1 LATEPRPY
9 DIVPIEEEMR
19 KSYLDYAMSVI
30 VSRALPDVRDGLKP
44 VQRRILYSM
53 KESGF
58 DPGKPHRKSAR
69 IVGDVMGKYH
79 PHGDSAIYDAM
90 VRMAQPFSLRLPLI
104 DGQGN
109 FGSQDDDPPAAMRY
123 TEARLS
129 RAALAVIGEIDED
142 TVDFRPNYDESTEE
156 PSVLAAGFPNLLVNG
171 AGGIAVG
178 MATNIPPHN
187 LGEIIDACIALIK
200 NPSIELAEIMEI
212 VPGPDF
218 PTAGIILGRGGIM
231 TAYQNGRG
239 SILIRSKTHVEEV
252 RKDRPAIIITEVPYQ
267 VNKARMVE
275 RIAEVVRDKK
285 VEGIADLRDESDRQG
300 IRVVIELKRDADP
313 DVVLNQLW
321 RYTPVQT
328 SFGINMVSLVGGRP
342 TTLGLIDTLKAFIEF
357 REETILRRSAYRLG
371 QARQRI
377 HGLIGLVIAVL
388 NIDEVIA
395 LIRSSRDSAE
405 ARVRLTERSWR
416 SADILPLLERAEA
429 GLVDAPPP
437 SETYNLSEAQA
448 RAILALQLQRLTA
461 LARDELVE
469 DVEKLAVEIKELLH
483 VLHSRERLLEVM
495 QEELID
501 IRDRFADARR
511 SVIDLDSDLDQDL
524 EDLIQR
530 EDMVVTVTQ
539 AGYIKRV
546 PLVTYRSQ
554 RRGGK
559 GRAGMRTHED
569 DVVTRLFVAVTH
581 TPVLFFTTRGRVYK
595 LKVYKLPL
603 GNPQARG
610 RAMINLFP
618 AMEEGEAISAVLP
631 LPEDESTYGDLSIVF
646 ATARGK
652 IRRNDLSDFIRV
664 PSNGKIAMGL
674 DEGDR
679 LVGVDVCDDSH
690 DMLLAARG
698 GRAVRF
704 PVESL
709 RVFRSRSSEG
719 VRGMDLAEGDEVVSM
734 SILKHTDLTIEDRDA
749 YLRIATARRRAEG
762 EEVENGNGEAVGPGL
777 PEEEVER
784 LRAGEQFLLTV
795 TRNGFGKRTSAYE
808 YRITSRGGQGVINIE
823 TSPRNGQVTSTFPIG
838 DLDHLMLMTDK
849 GKLIRIPVT
858 GIRIAGRNTQGV
870 KLFHTEEDEHVVGAV
885 RLADAALDEENGDST
900 EPVVE

>member
-1 LATEPRPY
+1 MATEQSRPF
-9 DIVPIEEEMR
+9 DIVPIEEEMK

-53 KESGF
+53 KENGF

-129 RAALAVIGEIDED
+129 RAALSVIGEIDED
-142 TVDFRPNYDESTEE
+142 TVDFRPNYDESAEE

-187 LGEIIDACIALIK
+187 LGEIIDACVALIE
-200 NPSIELAEIMEI
+200 NPSIELAELMEI

-239 SILIRSKTHVEEV
+239 SILIRSKSHVEEI

-328 SFGINMVSLVGGRP
+328 SFGINMVALVGGRP
-342 TTLGLIDTLKAFIEF
+342 TTMGLVDILKAFLEF
-357 REETILRRSAYRLG
+357 REDVILRRSAFRLG
-371 QARQRI
+371 QARNRI
-377 HGLIGLVIAVL
+377 HGLVGLVIAVL

-395 LIRSSRDSAE
+395 LIRSSKDSAE
-405 ARVRLTERSWR
+405 ARGRLMARDWP

-429 GLVDAPPP
+429 GLVDAPAP
-437 SETYNLSEAQA
+437 SDTYQLSEAQA

-461 LARDELVE
+461 LAREELVE
-469 DVEKLAVEIKELLH
+469 EVEKLAVEIKELLH
-483 VLHSRERLLEVM
+483 ILNDRDRLLEVM
-495 QEELID
+495 REEMLE
-501 IRDRFADARR
+501 IRAKFADPRR
-511 SVIDLDSDLDQDL
+511 SVIDLDSDLDQDI

-530 EDMVVTVTQ
+530 EDMVVTVTH
-539 AGYIKRV
+539 AGYVKRV
-546 PLVTYRSQ
+546 PLVTYRAQ

-618 AMEEGEAISAVLP
+618 SMEEGEAISAVLP
-631 LPEDESTYGDLSIVF
+631 LPEDEGTYGDLSIVF
-646 ATARGK
+646 ATASGK
-652 IRRNDLSDFIRV
+652 VRRNDLTDFIRV

-674 DEGDR
+674 DVGDR
-679 LVGVDVCDDSH
+679 LIGVDVCDDRH

-709 RVFRSRSSEG
+709 RVFKSRASEG
-719 VRGMDLAEGDEVVSM
+719 VRGMDLGSDDEVVSM
-734 SILKHTDLTIEDRDA
+734 SVLHHTELTIEQRDS
-749 YLRIATARRRAEG
+749 YLKLAGARRRAEG
-762 EEVENGNGEAVGPGL
+762 EEVETASAEAL
-777 PEEEVER
+777 ADLEEELFER
-784 LRAGEQFLLTV
+784 LQADEELLLTV

-808 YRITSRGGQGVINIE
+808 YRITNRGGQGGINIE
-823 TSPRNGQVTSTFPIG
+823 T
-838 DLDHLMLMTDK
+838 
-849 GKLIRIPVT
+849 
-858 GIRIAGRNTQGV
+858 
-870 KLFHTEEDEHVVGAV
+870 
-885 RLADAALDEENGDST
+885 
-900 EPVVE
+900 

>member
-1 LATEPRPY
+1 MATEQPRPF

-44 VQRRILYSM
+44 VQRRILFSM

-123 TEARLS
+123 TEARLA

-156 PSVLAAGFPNLLVNG
+156 PSVLAAGYPNLLVNG

-187 LGEIIDACIALIK
+187 LGEIIDACMALID
-200 NPSIELAEIMEI
+200 NPSIELAELMEI

-239 SILIRSKTHVEEV
+239 SILIRSKSHVEDV

-328 SFGINMVSLVGGRP
+328 SFGINMVALVGGRP
-342 TTLGLIDTLKAFIEF
+342 TTVGLIDALKAFLEF
-357 REETILRRSAYRLG
+357 REEVLLRRSAHRLG
-371 QARQRI
+371 QARSRI

-395 LIRSSRDSAE
+395 LIRSSKDSAE
-405 ARVRLTERSWR
+405 ARVRLMERDWPSK
-416 SADILPLLERAEA
+416 DILPLLERAEA
-429 GLVDAPPP
+429 GLTNAPPP
-437 SETYNLSEAQA
+437 SNTYKLSEAQA

-469 DVEKLAVEIKELLH
+469 DVEKLAVDIRELLH
-483 VLHSRERLLEVM
+483 ILNSRERLLEVM
-495 QEELID
+495 REELSD
-501 IRDRFADARR
+501 IRAKFADPRR
-511 SVIDLDSDLDQDL
+511 SVIDFDSDIDQDI

-530 EDMVVTVTQ
+530 EDMVVTVTH
-539 AGYIKRV
+539 AGYVKRV
-546 PLVTYRSQ
+546 PLVTYRAQ
-554 RRGGK
+554 RRGGR

-618 AMEEGEAISAVLP
+618 AMEKGEAISAVLP
-631 LPEDESTYGDLSIVF
+631 LPEDESTYADLSIVF
-646 ATARGK
+646 ATATGK
-652 IRRNDLSDFIRV
+652 VRRNDLSDFIRV

-690 DMLLAARG
+690 DMMLASRG
-698 GRAVRF
+698 GRAMRF

-709 RVFRSRSSEG
+709 RVFKSRASEG
-719 VRGMDLAEGDEVVSM
+719 VRGMDLGEDEVISM
-734 SILKHTDLTIEDRDA
+734 SVLRHTGLSIEQRDA
-749 YLRIATARRRAEG
+749 YLKIAGARRRAEG
-762 EEVENGNGEAVGPGL
+762 EEIETGNGTGEASIEM
-777 PEEEVER
+777 PEKEVER
-784 LRAGEQFLLTV
+784 LAADEQFLLTV

-808 YRITSRGGQGVINIE
+808 YRITNRGGQGVINIE
-823 TSPRNGQVTSTFPIG
+823 TSARNGPVTATFPVA
-838 DLDHLMLMTDK
+838 DQDQLMLMTDK
-849 GKLIRIPVT
+849 GKLIRMPVP
-858 GIRIAGRNTQGV
+858 GIRITGRNTQGV
-870 KLFHTEEDEHVVGAV
+870 RLFNVDEDEHVVGAV
-885 RLADAALDEENGDST
+885 RLVDAAEEGDDLIA
-900 EPVVE
+900 EPIVE

>member
-1 LATEPRPY
+1 MATEQSRPF

-30 VSRALPDVRDGLKP
+30 VARALPDVRDGLKP
-44 VQRRILYSM
+44 VQRRILFSM
-53 KESGF
+53 KENGF

-90 VRMAQPFSLRLPLI
+90 VRMAQPFSLRLPLV

-129 RAALAVIGEIDED
+129 RAALSVIGEIDED
-142 TVDFRPNYDESTEE
+142 TVDFRPNYDESAEE

-187 LGEIIDACIALIK
+187 LGEVIDGCVALIE
-200 NPSIELAEIMEI
+200 NPSIELPELMEI
-212 VPGPDF
+212 IPGPDF

-231 TAYQNGRG
+231 SAYQNGRG
-239 SILIRSKTHVEEV
+239 SIVIRSKSHVEEI
-252 RKDRPAIIITEVPYQ
+252 RKDRQAIVITEVPYQ

-328 SFGINMVSLVGGRP
+328 SFGINIVALVGGRP
-342 TTLGLIDTLKAFIEF
+342 TTLGLIDILKAFLEF
-357 REETILRRSAYRLG
+357 REDVILRRSAYRLG
-371 QARQRI
+371 QARSRI
-377 HGLIGLVIAVL
+377 HGLVGLVIAVL

-395 LIRSSRDSAE
+395 LIRSSKDSAE
-405 ARVRLTERSWR
+405 ARTRLMARDWP

-437 SETYNLSEAQA
+437 SDTYRLSEAQA

-461 LARDELVE
+461 LAREELVE
-469 DVEKLAVEIKELLH
+469 EVEKLAGEIQELLH
-483 VLHSRERLLEVM
+483 ILNDRGRLLEVM
-495 QEELID
+495 REELLE
-501 IRDRFADARR
+501 IRQKFADERR
-511 SVIDLDSDLDQDL
+511 SVIDLDSDLDQDI
-524 EDLIQR
+524 EDLIQK
-530 EDMVVTVTQ
+530 EDMVVTVTH
-539 AGYIKRV
+539 AGYVKRV
-546 PLVTYRSQ
+546 PLVTYRAQ

-569 DVVTRLFVAVTH
+569 DVVTRLFVANTH
-581 TPVLFFTTRGRVYK
+581 TPVLFFTTAGRVYK

-618 AMEEGEAISAVLP
+618 AMDGGEAISAVLP
-631 LPEDESTYGDLSIVF
+631 LPEDETTYDQLSIVF
-646 ATARGK
+646 ATARGRV
-652 IRRNDLSDFIRV
+652 RRNDLTDFIRV

-679 LVGVDVCDDSH
+679 LIGVDVCDDSY

-709 RVFRSRSSEG
+709 RVFKSRASEG
-719 VRGMDLAEGDEVVSM
+719 VRGMDLAKDDEVVSM
-734 SILKHTDLTIEDRDA
+734 SVLHHVELPIERRDA
-749 YLRIATARRRAEG
+749 YLKYANARRRAEG
-762 EEVENGNGEAVGPGL
+762 EDAENGNGDLVIDLG
-777 PEEEVER
+777 EEEIQK
-784 LRAGEQFLLTV
+784 LQADEQFLLTV

-808 YRITSRGGQGVINIE
+808 YRITNRGGQGVINIE
-823 TSPRNGQVTSTFPIG
+823 TSARNGEVSATFPVT
-838 DLDHLMLMTDK
+838 DADQLMLMTDQ
-849 GKLIRIPVT
+849 GKLIRMPVD
-858 GIRIAGRNTQGV
+858 GIRITGRNTQGV
-870 KLFHTEEDEHVVGAV
+870 RLFNVDEDEHVVGAV
-885 RLADAALDEENGDST
+885 RLLDAAEDDETD
-900 EPVVE
+900 EPVEE

>member
-1 LATEPRPY
+1 MATEQPRPF

-44 VQRRILYSM
+44 VQRRILFSM

-123 TEARLS
+123 TEARLA

-156 PSVLAAGFPNLLVNG
+156 PSVLAAGYPNLLVNG

-187 LGEIIDACIALIK
+187 LGEIIDACLALID
-200 NPSIELAEIMEI
+200 NPSIELAELMEI

-239 SILIRSKTHVEEV
+239 SILIRSKSHVEEV

-328 SFGINMVSLVGGRP
+328 SFGINMVALVGGRP
-342 TTLGLIDTLKAFIEF
+342 TTVGLVEALKAFLEF
-357 REETILRRSAYRLG
+357 REEVLLRRSAHRLG
-371 QARQRI
+371 QARSRI
-377 HGLIGLVIAVL
+377 HGLIGLVIAVI

-395 LIRSSRDSAE
+395 LIRGSKDSAE
-405 ARVRLTERSWR
+405 ARVGLMARKWPSK
-416 SADILPLLERAEA
+416 DILSLLERAEA

-437 SETYNLSEAQA
+437 SDTYQLSEAQA

-469 DVEKLAVEIKELLH
+469 DVEKLAVNIRELLH
-483 VLHSRERLLEVM
+483 ILNSRERVLEVM
-495 QEELID
+495 REELQD
-501 IRDRFADARR
+501 IRDKFANPRR
-511 SVIDLDSDLDQDL
+511 SVIDFDSDIDQDI

-530 EDMVVTVTQ
+530 EDMVVTVTH
-539 AGYIKRV
+539 AGYVKRV
-546 PLVTYRSQ
+546 PLVTYRAQ
-554 RRGGK
+554 RRGGR

-631 LPEDESTYGDLSIVF
+631 LPEDESTYADLSIVF
-646 ATARGK
+646 ATATGK
-652 IRRNDLSDFIRV
+652 VRRNDLSDFIRV

-679 LVGVDVCDDSH
+679 LIGVDVCDDRH
-690 DMLLAARG
+690 DMLLASRG
-698 GRAVRF
+698 GRAMRF

-709 RVFRSRSSEG
+709 RVFKSRASEG
-719 VRGMDLAEGDEVVSM
+719 VRGMDLGEDEVVSM
-734 SILKHTDLTIEDRDA
+734 SVLRHTGLSIEQRDSYLK
-749 YLRIATARRRAEG
+749 IANARRRAEG
-762 EEVENGNGEAVGPGL
+762 EEIENGSGDAILEMSDEEIARIEAD
-777 PEEEVER
+777 
-784 LRAGEQFLLTV
+784 EQFLLTV

-808 YRITSRGGQGVINIE
+808 YRITNRGGQGVINIE
-823 TSPRNGQVTSTFPIG
+823 TSTRNGPVTASFPVT
-838 DLDHLMLMTDK
+838 DLDQLMLMTDK
-849 GKLIRIPVT
+849 GKLIRMPVP
-858 GIRIAGRNTQGV
+858 GIRITGRNTQGV
-870 KLFHTEEDEHVVGAV
+870 RLFNVDEDEHVVGAV
-885 RLADAALDEENGDST
+885 RLLDAAEDEEDVLPD

>member
-1 LATEPRPY
+1 
-9 DIVPIEEEMR
+9 MR

-44 VQRRILYSM
+44 VQRRILFSM
-53 KESGF
+53 KENGF

-129 RAALAVIGEIDED
+129 RAALSVIGEIDED
-142 TVDFRPNYDESTEE
+142 TVDFRPNYDESAEE

-187 LGEIIDACIALIK
+187 LGEIIDACIALID

-342 TTLGLIDTLKAFIEF
+342 TTMGLIEILKAFLEF
-357 REETILRRSAYRLG
+357 REETILRRSAHRLG
-371 QARQRI
+371 QARSKI

-395 LIRSSRDSAE
+395 LIRSSKDSAE
-405 ARVRLTERSWR
+405 ARTRLMARDWP

-429 GLVDAPPP
+429 GLVDVPPP
-437 SETYNLSEAQA
+437 SETYTLSEAQA

-469 DVEKLAVEIKELLH
+469 DVEKLAVDIGELLRI
-483 VLHSRERLLEVM
+483 LNDRGRLLEVM
-495 QEELID
+495 REEMLD
-501 IRDRFADARR
+501 IRSRFADPRR
-511 SVIDLDSDLDQDL
+511 SVIDMFSELDQDI

-530 EDMVVTVTQ
+530 EDMVVTVTH
-539 AGYIKRV
+539 AGYVKRV
-546 PLVTYRSQ
+546 PLVTYRAQ

-646 ATARGK
+646 ATASGK
-652 IRRNDLSDFIRV
+652 VRRNDLSDFIRV

-690 DMLLAARG
+690 DMMLAARG

-709 RVFRSRSSEG
+709 RVFKSRASEG
-719 VRGMDLAEGDEVVSM
+719 VRGMDLGEDGEVVSM
-734 SILKHTDLTIEDRDA
+734 SILRHIELPIDQRDA
-749 YLRIATARRRAEG
+749 YLKISSARRRAEG
-762 EEVENGNGEAVGPGL
+762 EEVENGNGDVPVDL
-777 PEEEVER
+777 EEELIQKLQAE
-784 LRAGEQFLLTV
+784 EQLLLTV

-808 YRITSRGGQGVINIE
+808 YRITNRGGQGVINIE
-823 TSPRNGQVTSTFPIG
+823 TSPRNGPVAATFPVN
-838 DLDHLMLMTDK
+838 DADQLMLMTDK
-849 GKLIRIPVT
+849 GKLIRMPVA
-858 GIRIAGRNTQGV
+858 GIRITGRNTQGV
-870 KLFHTEEDEHVVGAV
+870 RLFNVDEDEHVVAAV
-885 RLADAALDEENGDST
+885 RLMDAADDEENGEAI
-900 EPVVE
+900 EPIAE

>member
-1 LATEPRPY
+1 MATEQSRPF

-30 VSRALPDVRDGLKP
+30 VARALPDVRDGLKP
-44 VQRRILYSM
+44 VQRRILFSM
-53 KESGF
+53 KENGF

-129 RAALAVIGEIDED
+129 RAALSVIGEIDED
-142 TVDFRPNYDESTEE
+142 TVDFRPNYDESAEE

-187 LGEIIDACIALIK
+187 LGEVIDGCVALIE
-200 NPSIELAEIMEI
+200 NPSIELPELMEI
-212 VPGPDF
+212 IPGPDF

-231 TAYQNGRG
+231 SAYQNGRG
-239 SILIRSKTHVEEV
+239 SIVIRSKSHVEEI
-252 RKDRPAIIITEVPYQ
+252 RKDRQAIIITEVPYQ

-328 SFGINMVSLVGGRP
+328 SFGINIVALVGGRP
-342 TTLGLIDTLKAFIEF
+342 TTLGLIDILKAFLEF
-357 REETILRRSAYRLG
+357 REDVILRRSAYRLG
-371 QARQRI
+371 QARSRI

-395 LIRSSRDSAE
+395 LIRSSKDSAE
-405 ARVRLTERSWR
+405 ARGRLMARDWP

-437 SETYNLSEAQA
+437 SETYRLSEAQA

-461 LARDELVE
+461 LAREELVE
-469 DVEKLAVEIKELLH
+469 EVEKLAGEIQELLH
-483 VLHSRERLLEVM
+483 ILNDRGRLLEVM
-495 QEELID
+495 REELLE
-501 IRDRFADARR
+501 IRQKFADERR
-511 SVIDLDSDLDQDL
+511 SVIDLDSDLDQDI
-524 EDLIQR
+524 EDLIQK
-530 EDMVVTVTQ
+530 EDMVVTVTH
-539 AGYIKRV
+539 AGYVKRV
-546 PLVTYRSQ
+546 PLVTYRAQ

-569 DVVTRLFVAVTH
+569 DVVTRLFVANTH
-581 TPVLFFTTRGRVYK
+581 TPVLFFTTAGRVYK

-618 AMEEGEAISAVLP
+618 AMDSGEAISAVLP

-646 ATARGK
+646 ATARGRV
-652 IRRNDLSDFIRV
+652 RRNDLTDFIRV

-679 LVGVDVCDDSH
+679 LIGVDVCDDSY

-709 RVFRSRSSEG
+709 RVFKSRASEG
-719 VRGMDLAEGDEVVSM
+719 VRGMDLAKDDEVVSM
-734 SILKHTDLTIEDRDA
+734 SVLHHVELPIEQRDA
-749 YLRIATARRRAEG
+749 YLKYANARRRAEG
-762 EEVENGNGEAVGPGL
+762 EDADGGNGEAVVDL
-777 PEEEVER
+777 TEEEIQK
-784 LRAGEQFLLTV
+784 LQAGEQFLLTV

-808 YRITSRGGQGVINIE
+808 YRITNRGGQGVINIE
-823 TSPRNGQVTSTFPIG
+823 TSARNGEVSATFPVT
-838 DLDHLMLMTDK
+838 DADQLMLMTDQ
-849 GKLIRIPVT
+849 GKLIRMPVD
-858 GIRIAGRNTQGV
+858 GIRITGRNTQGV
-870 KLFHTEEDEHVVGAV
+870 RLFNVDEDEHVVGAV
-885 RLADAALDEENGDST
+885 RLLDAAEDDETD
-900 EPVVE
+900 EPVEE

>member
-1 LATEPRPY
+1 LATEQSRPF
-9 DIVPIEEEMR
+9 DIVPIEEEMK

-53 KESGF
+53 KENGF

-129 RAALAVIGEIDED
+129 RAALSVIGEIDED
-142 TVDFRPNYDESTEE
+142 TVDFRPNYDESAEE

-187 LGEIIDACIALIK
+187 LGEIVDACVALIE
-200 NPSIELAEIMEI
+200 NPSIELAELMEI

-239 SILIRSKTHVEEV
+239 SILIRSKSHVEEI

-328 SFGINMVSLVGGRP
+328 SFGINMVALVGGRP
-342 TTLGLIDTLKAFIEF
+342 TTMGLVDILKAFLEF
-357 REETILRRSAYRLG
+357 REDVILRRSAFRLG
-371 QARQRI
+371 QARNRI
-377 HGLIGLVIAVL
+377 HGLVGLVIAVL

-395 LIRSSRDSAE
+395 LIRSSKDSAE
-405 ARVRLTERSWR
+405 ARGRLMAREWP

-437 SETYNLSEAQA
+437 SDTYRLSEAQA

-461 LARDELVE
+461 LAREELVE
-469 DVEKLAVEIKELLH
+469 EVEKLAVEIKELLH
-483 VLHSRERLLEVM
+483 ILNDRDRLLEVM
-495 QEELID
+495 REEMLE
-501 IRDRFADARR
+501 IRAKFADPRR
-511 SVIDLDSDLDQDL
+511 SVIDLDSDLDQDI

-530 EDMVVTVTQ
+530 EDMVVTVTH
-539 AGYIKRV
+539 AGYVKRV
-546 PLVTYRSQ
+546 PLVTYRAQ

-618 AMEEGEAISAVLP
+618 SMEEGEAISAVLP
-631 LPEDESTYGDLSIVF
+631 LPEDEGTYGDLSIVF
-646 ATARGK
+646 ATASGK
-652 IRRNDLSDFIRV
+652 VRRNDLSDFIRV

-679 LVGVDVCDDSH
+679 LIGVDVCDDRH

-709 RVFRSRSSEG
+709 RVFKSRASEG
-719 VRGMDLAEGDEVVSM
+719 VRGMDLGSDDEVVSM
-734 SILKHTDLTIEDRDA
+734 SVLHHTDLTIEQRDS
-749 YLRIATARRRAEG
+749 YLKLAGARRRAEG
-762 EEVENGNGEAVGPGL
+762 EEVESGHGEVPADL
-777 PEEEVER
+777 EEELFER
-784 LRAGEQFLLTV
+784 LQAEEELLLTV

-808 YRITSRGGQGVINIE
+808 YRITNRGGQGVINIE
-823 TSPRNGQVTSTFPIG
+823 TSPRNGPVTATFPVS
-838 DLDHLMLMTDK
+838 DADQLMLMTDK
-849 GKLIRIPVT
+849 GKLIRMPVA
-858 GIRIAGRNTQGV
+858 GIRVTGRNTQGV
-870 KLFHTEEDEHVVGAV
+870 RLFNVEEDEHVVGAV
-885 RLADAALDEENGDST
+885 RLPDAAEDEENGDT
-900 EPVVE
+900 AEPVTE

>member
-1 LATEPRPY
+1 MATEQSRPF

-30 VSRALPDVRDGLKP
+30 VARALPDVRDGLKP
-44 VQRRILYSM
+44 VQRRILFSM
-53 KESGF
+53 KENGF

-129 RAALAVIGEIDED
+129 RAALSVIGEIDED
-142 TVDFRPNYDESTEE
+142 TVDFRPNYDESAEE

-187 LGEIIDACIALIK
+187 LGEVIDGCVALIE
-200 NPSIELAEIMEI
+200 NPSIELPDLMEI
-212 VPGPDF
+212 IPGPDF

-231 TAYQNGRG
+231 SAYQNGRG
-239 SILIRSKTHVEEV
+239 SIVIRSKSHVEEI

-328 SFGINMVSLVGGRP
+328 SFGINIVALVGGRP
-342 TTLGLIDTLKAFIEF
+342 TTLGLIDILKAFLEF
-357 REETILRRSAYRLG
+357 REDVILRRSAYRLG
-371 QARQRI
+371 QARSRI

-395 LIRSSRDSAE
+395 LIRSSKDSAE
-405 ARVRLTERSWR
+405 ARGRLMARDWP

-437 SETYNLSEAQA
+437 SETYRLTEAQA

-461 LARDELVE
+461 LAREELVE
-469 DVEKLAVEIKELLH
+469 EVEKLAEEIKELLH
-483 VLHSRERLLEVM
+483 ILNDRDRLLEVM
-495 QEELID
+495 REELLE
-501 IRDRFADARR
+501 IRQKFADDRR
-511 SVIDLDSDLDQDL
+511 SVIDLDSDLDQDI
-524 EDLIQR
+524 EDLIQK
-530 EDMVVTVTQ
+530 EDMVVTVTH
-539 AGYIKRV
+539 AGYVKRV
-546 PLVTYRSQ
+546 PLVTYRAQ

-569 DVVTRLFVAVTH
+569 DVVTRLFVANTH
-581 TPVLFFTTRGRVYK
+581 TPVLFFTTAGRVYK

-618 AMEEGEAISAVLP
+618 AMESGEAISTVLP

-646 ATARGK
+646 ATAKGRV
-652 IRRNDLSDFIRV
+652 RRNDLTDFIRV

-679 LVGVDVCDDSH
+679 LIGVDVCDDGH

-709 RVFRSRSSEG
+709 RVFKSRASEG
-719 VRGMDLAEGDEVVSM
+719 VRGMDLAKDDEVVSM
-734 SILKHTDLTIEDRDA
+734 SVLHHVELPIEQRDA
-749 YLRIATARRRAEG
+749 YLKYANARRRAEG
-762 EEVENGNGEAVGPGL
+762 EEGEGGNGEATVDL
-777 PEEEVER
+777 SEEEIQK
-784 LRAGEQFLLTV
+784 LQADEQFLLTV

-808 YRITSRGGQGVINIE
+808 YRITNRGGQGVINIE
-823 TSPRNGQVTSTFPIG
+823 TSARNGEVSATFPVT
-838 DLDHLMLMTDK
+838 DADQLMLMTDQ
-849 GKLIRIPVT
+849 GKLIRMPVD
-858 GIRIAGRNTQGV
+858 GIRITGRNTQGV
-870 KLFHTEEDEHVVGAV
+870 RLFNVDEDEHVVGAV
-885 RLADAALDEENGDST
+885 RLLDAAEEEENGLAD
-900 EPVVE
+900 EPVEE